1 MESIDILIFG
11 NGCDHLVFI
20 DMVRQRE
27 LDQNTV
33 DSIISIEFSY
43 QIKQFFL
50 RDVSRFQNSGIVYS
64 DHFGGLCLAFHV

>member
-11 NGCDHLVFI
+11 NGCDHLVLI

-27 LDQNTV
+27 LDQNTI

-50 RDVSRFQNSGIVYS
+50 
-64 DHFGGLCLAFHV
+64 